1 LEGGKRY
8 QVKNIYATSI
18 EALIGVLPVVLL
30 LLLFNRFVLR
40 VPLENPRETFIGL
53 ALTVVGIVLFSNGL
67 KIGLLPLGETVG
79 INLPGHAP
87 VWLVLAFA
95 FVLGFG
101 VTLAEPSLQAL
112 GEQIEELSAGIIP
125 KRAMILTVALGI
137 GLGVTMGVIKIIFQI
152 PTSKILLPSL
162 ILIAILMQFAPRAA
176 VGIAFDAAG
185 VTTGPVTVPTI
196 IALGVGIATALGG
209 RDPLIDGFGL
219 IALCLVGVTFTVL
232 ILGMIFKI

>member
-1 LEGGKRY
+1 MGACCKY
-8 QVKNIYATSI
+8 
-18 EALIGVLPVVLL
+18 
-30 LLLFNRFVLR
+30 LFCTCILQSLSCLDNC
-40 VPLENPRETFIGL
+40 
-53 ALTVVGIVLFSNGL
+53 AA
-67 KIGLLPLGETVG
+67 G

-87 VWLVLAFA
+87 MWLVLAFA

-162 ILIAILMQFAPRAA
+162 VLIAILMQFAPKAA

-196 IALGVGIATALGG
+196 IAMGVGIATALGG